1 MKQNH
6 IYEVIRYQDGVGLFL
21 EDHIERLTAS
31 LRNSF
36 LTCDLTVD
44 EINRYYEERKN
55 MLPSPVNMRID
66 VREGGYE
73 IHFRPPIM
81 VTQNMYREGVRVKT
95 VSVIRKNPNIKSD
108 TGSYYAQMAQ
118 SYEKEG
124 YFEYL
129 LYDNGIIKEGTRSNF
144 FAVKDGIVYTQ
155 DNQNVL
161 MGITRKKIID
171 ILKSLQVTISYEDV
185 FLDNIQ
191 EFDGFFLSGTSIG
204 VMPVKQIDQ
213 LSFDSTQNQ
222 LIKSLIMEYNEC
234 VKQYIARHNQK

>member
-1 MKQNH
+1 MRKWRKVMKKKAILN
-6 IYEVIRYQDGVGLFL
+6 ICCMI
-21 EDHIERLTAS
+21 TALS
-31 LRNSF
+31 KKAP
-36 LTCDLTVD
+36 D
-44 EINRYYEERKN
+44 
-55 MLPSPVNMRID
+55 
-66 VREGGYE
+66 
-73 IHFRPPIM
+73 PI
-81 VTQNMYREGVRVKT
+81 
-95 VSVIRKNPNIKSD
+95 
-108 TGSYYAQMAQ
+108 
-118 SYEKEG
+118 
-124 YFEYL
+124 
-129 LYDNGIIKEGTRSNF
+129 

-171 ILKSLQVTISYEDV
+171 ILKSLQITISYEDV
-185 FLDNIQ
+185 FLDNIR